1 MLKIIGDTE
10 EFLNFDEYYVLQE
23 YSGKDSIGFTL
34 PLDHPSYKGI
44 YEETPIVDTES
55 RQRYLVK
62 AIDEGAQTVN
72 IKASLDLD
80 ELSADML
87 IGYTNNSDTV
97 LNTITG
103 VLPDG
108 WTVQDHAYFN
118 HRRTVELEAATPLE
132 VIDACYDTYSIVCR
146 FDNHSQIVHI
156 YDPESGEPQGAYLT
170 DELNLTAVNMKGK
183 SDSFATR
190 LYARGKDGLTFADV
204 NDGKD
209 YVDDHTYSDKVISV
223 YWKDDRYTIAE
234 NLLEDAKKN
243 LAEMA
248 VPQQSYSCSILD
260 LAKAKEYQDG
270 ADKNIYS
277 FLDFELCMPVVLIDR
292 RRKRRVTHRVTQ
304 IKRYPHYPD
313 KNEITLSTVAPSIQN
328 TVKNVQQQIEKPTST
343 FNQIKQAQ
351 IEAQTELITGNLGG
365 TYIVT
370 LDPETGKPNG
380 WALLDTDSIETAK
393 NVWRMTEG
401 GLGFSSNGFNGPFEL
416 AITMDG
422 RIVADFITA
431 GTMNAYIIRGGVL
444 QSQNGM
450 LRFDLDNSN
459 MSVYNASGQLIM
471 RFNNTGQHFYDGGAY
486 IGQIGTNKWK
496 TQPNVKGLVFDL
508 DTNGGY
514 LAWAKR
520 VNPSDDFYTTMLY
533 FFPDD
538 RIDSQGLHLG
548 TNLYTHNNSI
558 HLDAQN
564 HAYSQAWNNGA
575 GFSTAGTF
583 VIADNNNTFISRWM
597 ADRISF
603 HKDLY
608 MNGWAIHNQ
617 SDERLKTNIRS
628 PTISALDVLCRL
640 QCVQFDW
647 LEGGHESLGIIAQQV
662 QEIAPELVSEDEN
675 GVLNINQTRLIQ
687 YLLAAI
693 KELAELVIPSPMK
706 ALFDKQEY
714 TSHYTEE
721 EKQKFLQQIQEKN
734 RLVPVPPD
742 PPITLK

>member
-44 YEETPIVDTES
+44 YEETSIVDTES
-55 RQRYLVK
+55 KQRYLVK

-146 FDNHSQIVHI
+146 FDNHSRIVHI
-156 YDPESGEPQGAYLT
+156 YDPESGKPQGAYLT

-183 SDSFATR
+183 SDNFATR
-190 LYARGKDGLTFADV
+190 LYARGKDGLTFADI

-260 LAKAKEYQDG
+260 LARAKEYQDG

-277 FLDFELCMPVVLIDR
+277 FLDFELYMPVVLIDR

-351 IEAQTELITGNLGG
+351 IEAQTDLITGNLGG

-380 WALLDTDSIETAK
+380 WAILDTDSIETAK

-401 GLGFSSNGFNGPFEL
+401 GFGFSSNGFNGPFEL

-422 RIVADFITA
+422 KINASFILVGELLANLIKTGRI
-431 GTMNAYIIRGGVL
+431 
-444 QSQNGM
+444 QSQTGTVY
-450 LRFDLDNSN
+450 FDLDANNGKGELAASLLKGVEDGSTTSARIGLGHYSGGEEYEGFNIRTSSGEGGGLTIAIRRETGDYTLANPVDLLSLGNLTIRSQAISTNPGGSN
-459 MSVYNASGQLIM
+459 AIRMSGNNDTGEGEVSILRGTSEGSESVFRADSSYTYLHFGSSFITIFNDNKISFQTGGKSRASIE
-471 RFNNTGQHFYDGGAY
+471 NDGAY
-486 IGQIGTNKWK
+486 FGNLFSNGIQVTSDRAKKSSITKLDKPALDQVRETPVYQYQLTEDDTATRHTGIMYDEAPEELRHIDAKGNK
-496 TQPNVKGLVFDL
+496 
-508 DTNGGY
+508 
-514 LAWAKR
+514 
-520 VNPSDDFYTTMLY
+520 
-533 FFPDD
+533 
-538 RIDSQGLHLG
+538 
-548 TNLYTHNNSI
+548 SI
-558 HLDAQN
+558 
-564 HAYSQAWNNGA
+564 
-575 GFSTAGTF
+575 
-583 VIADNNNTFISRWM
+583 
-597 ADRISF
+597 
-603 HKDLY
+603 DLY
-608 MNGWAIHNQ
+608 GM
-617 SDERLKTNIRS
+617 
-628 PTISALDVLCRL
+628 V
-640 QCVQFDW
+640 
-647 LEGGHESLGIIAQQV
+647 SLLWKAV
-662 QEIAPELVSEDEN
+662 QELSKGGQDN
-675 GVLNINQTRLIQ
+675 
-687 YLLAAI
+687 
-693 KELAELVIPSPMK
+693 
-706 ALFDKQEY
+706 
-714 TSHYTEE
+714 
-721 EKQKFLQQIQEKN
+721 
-734 RLVPVPPD
+734 
-742 PPITLK
+742 

>member
-1 MLKIIGDTE
+1 MLKIIGETE

-34 PLDHPSYKGI
+34 PLDHPDYKGI
-44 YEETPIVDTES
+44 YEETSVVDTES
-55 RQRYLVK
+55 KQRYLVK

-132 VIDACYDTYSIVCR
+132 VIDACYDIYSIVCR
-146 FDNHSQIVHI
+146 FDNHSRIVHI
-156 YDPESGEPQGAYLT
+156 YNPESGEPQGAYLT

-183 SDSFATR
+183 SDNFATR
-190 LYARGKDGLTFADV
+190 LYARGKDGLTFADI
-204 NDGKD
+204 NDGKN
-209 YVDDHTYSDKVISV
+209 YVDDHTYSDKIVSV

-234 NLLEDAKKN
+234 NLLADAKKK

-248 VPQQSYSCSILD
+248 TPQQSYSCTILD
-260 LAKAKEYQDG
+260 LARAKEYQDG
-270 ADKNIYS
+270 ADENIYS
-277 FLDFELCMPVVLIDR
+277 FLDFELYMPVVLIDR

-351 IEAQTELITGNLGG
+351 IAAQTELITGNLGG

-380 WALLDTDSIETAK
+380 WAILDTDSIETAK

-422 RIVADFITA
+422 KINASFILVGELLANLIKTGRI
-431 GTMNAYIIRGGVL
+431 
-444 QSQNGM
+444 QSQTGTVY
-450 LRFDLDNSN
+450 FDLDANNGKGELAASLLKGVEDGSTTSAQIGLGHYDDGEEYEGLRLRTTSGESGGITIAIQKEVDDYKLANPVDFLSLGNLLIRSQAIATNPGGNNAIDMRGNSDTGEGEV
-459 MSVYNASGQLIM
+459 SIRRGTSEGFDQVFRAESGYTYIKLGSSFVTIYN
-471 RFNNTGQHFYDGGAY
+471 NNT
-486 IGQIGTNKWK
+486 IGFQTEGHVRATIE
-496 TQPNVKGLVFDL
+496 
-508 DTNGGY
+508 
-514 LAWAKR
+514 
-520 VNPSDDFYTTMLY
+520 
-533 FFPDD
+533 
-538 RIDSQGLHLG
+538 
-548 TNLYTHNNSI
+548 
-558 HLDAQN
+558 
-564 HAYSQAWNNGA
+564 NNGA
-575 GFSTAGTF
+575 YFGDLFSNGIQVTSDRTKKSSITKLDKPALEQVKETPVYQYQLTEDDTATQHTG
-583 VIADNNNTFISRWM
+583 IMYDEAPEEIRHIDSKGNKSI
-597 ADRISF
+597 
-603 HKDLY
+603 DLY
-608 MNGWAIHNQ
+608 GM
-617 SDERLKTNIRS
+617 
-628 PTISALDVLCRL
+628 V
-640 QCVQFDW
+640 
-647 LEGGHESLGIIAQQV
+647 SLLWKAV
-662 QEIAPELVSEDEN
+662 QELSKGGEDN
-675 GVLNINQTRLIQ
+675 
-687 YLLAAI
+687 
-693 KELAELVIPSPMK
+693 
-706 ALFDKQEY
+706 
-714 TSHYTEE
+714 
-721 EKQKFLQQIQEKN
+721 
-734 RLVPVPPD
+734 
-742 PPITLK
+742 